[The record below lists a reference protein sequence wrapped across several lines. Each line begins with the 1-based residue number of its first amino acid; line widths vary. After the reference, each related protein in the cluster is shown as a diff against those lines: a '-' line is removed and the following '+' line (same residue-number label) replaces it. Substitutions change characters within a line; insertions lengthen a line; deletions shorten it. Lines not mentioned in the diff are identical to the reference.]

1 MTRHYSTTL
10 SAQRTDCF
18 NRYTHLTLGE
28 RARIQTLLESHCS
41 LHQIA
46 KYLHRAV
53 STISREIKRG
63 TTQLINV
70 RSYLPYSAYIA
81 EMGQTVYR
89 QHRQNCVPIGLLAKC
104 HTFFLALDTAL
115 LAKPR
120 IYSVD
125 TFIHRYARSHP
136 KQRLPSVPTIY
147 RYIDEQKLRTRN
159 LDLPLKPRLR
169 IRNGKRKHTA
179 KNKKILGESIEDRPE
194 EAADRLE
201 PTNWEMDLV
210 KGKRET
216 NQPALMTLTERAT
229 RYELIIKISD
239 YRAATCLKTLQQVI
253 DYYGPAAFHTITAD
267 NGAEFSQ
274 LHNVKGTTVFFCHP
288 YTPSERGTNENT
300 NGQIREFIPKGHSI
314 AEYSTE
320 FIQMVQDTLN
330 ARPRECLGYDTPT
343 ESMQELSENLQ
354 GTLADSLQ

>member
-18 NRYTHLTLGE
+18 NRYTHLNLGE

-120 IYSVD
+120 I
-125 TFIHRYARSHP
+125 
-136 KQRLPSVPTIY
+136 
-147 RYIDEQKLRTRN
+147 
-159 LDLPLKPRLR
+159 
-169 IRNGKRKHTA
+169 
-179 KNKKILGESIEDRPE
+179 
-194 EAADRLE
+194 
-201 PTNWEMDLV
+201 
-210 KGKRET
+210 
-216 NQPALMTLTERAT
+216 
-229 RYELIIKISD
+229 
-239 YRAATCLKTLQQVI
+239 
-253 DYYGPAAFHTITAD
+253 
-267 NGAEFSQ
+267 
-274 LHNVKGTTVFFCHP
+274 
-288 YTPSERGTNENT
+288 
-300 NGQIREFIPKGHSI
+300 
-314 AEYSTE
+314 
-320 FIQMVQDTLN
+320 
-330 ARPRECLGYDTPT
+330 
-343 ESMQELSENLQ
+343 
-354 GTLADSLQ
+354 

>member
-125 TFIHRYARSHP
+125 TFVHRYARSHP

-147 RYIDEQKLRTRN
+147 RYIDKQKLRTRN

-179 KNKKILGESIEDRPE
+179 KNKKILGEFIEDRPE

-253 DYYGPAAFHTITAD
+253 
-267 NGAEFSQ
+267 
-274 LHNVKGTTVFFCHP
+274 
-288 YTPSERGTNENT
+288 
-300 NGQIREFIPKGHSI
+300 
-314 AEYSTE
+314 
-320 FIQMVQDTLN
+320 
-330 ARPRECLGYDTPT
+330 
-343 ESMQELSENLQ
+343 ELLW
-354 GTLADSLQ
+354 ACRFPHHHCR